1 MKMKT
6 MMMCETLRQA
16 KKRGYLI
23 DLVIEGKIIL
33 NLTLNKYFTIAW
45 NGFIC
50 LRIGS
55 HGG

>member
-6 MMMCETLRQA
+6 MMIYETLRQA

-33 NLTLNKYFTIAW
+33 N
-45 NGFIC
+45 
-50 LRIGS
+50 
-55 HGG
+55 